1 MASFLSKTDSRR
13 FRLRARLTTSFLTIV
28 MATTPVVSAVAP
40 AMAETPKEN
49 WSVSGA
55 FLAGIN
61 AKETGDMATAS
72 DLLPIALKANPG
84 DPSLLQTTLIALIS
98 AGRVDEGIRLSRE
111 LTKKTPSLKTDAPL
125 SMMLLIQGEIKEGKY
140 EEALALARQLPD
152 QQVGK
157 YAGPMLRAWLVAAGK
172 KQVDAAVKEL
182 QPLESLDGFAP
193 FALMQRGAIEDFL
206 QKPDEAQKSY
216 QQAADSASEL
226 PTLLVQAYGNFLQR
240 RGDKAALKQLVDRF
254 ESENTG
260 RNDSIAGPLIQSLK
274 RDVKPKPIINSAKEG
289 IAEVLSGMTILLLQE
304 NITGEALLFGRL
316 GLDLMP
322 DQEMAK
328 ILIGDIYRR
337 TDHLDDAVAM
347 YRMIGKD
354 SIYRWSA
361 DLSIAECLRRQDKID
376 EAEKQ
381 LRQMV
386 ARDKKN
392 IEAPVLLGDL
402 LRGANR
408 FDAAAAAYSTALE
421 RIGTPMP
428 NDWSIFYFRGTSY
441 ERAKQWPKAEADF
454 KKALELSPDQPYVL
468 NYLAYSW
475 VERRENLDEA
485 LKMLESAVNQRPED
499 GFIVDSLGWA
509 HYQLGDFADAVKY
522 LERAVELSPQDP
534 TLNDHLGDAYW
545 RAGRFNEARFQWS
558 RALSFKP
565 EADQAKQIEAKI
577 RDGLPEKNGKNGNK
591 SDNGNN
597 RGASDGT
604 SSEKAG

>member
-1 MASFLSKTDSRR
+1 MASFLSKTVSQR
-13 FRLRARLTTSFLTIV
+13 FRLRARLTTSFLAIAL
-28 MATTPVVSAVAP
+28 ATAP
-40 AMAETPKEN
+40 AITAIEPALAATPKEN

-55 FLAGIN
+55 FLAGII
-61 AKETGDMATAS
+61 AKETGDMGTAS
-72 DLLPIALKANPG
+72 DLLPIALEASPENAG
-84 DPSLLQTTLIALIS
+84 LLQTTLIALIS
-98 AGRVDEGIRLSRE
+98 AGRVDEGIRLARR
-111 LTKKTPSLKTDAPL
+111 LTKEKPSLKTEAPL
-125 SMMLLIQGEIKEGKY
+125 SMMLLIQGEIKDGKY

-157 YAGPMLRAWLVAAGK
+157 YAGPMLRAWLVAASK

-182 QPLESLDGFAP
+182 QPLESLEGFAP

-206 QKPDEAQKSY
+206 QKPQEAQKSY
-216 QQAADSASEL
+216 QSAADSASEL

-240 RGDKAALKQLVDRF
+240 RGDKAALDQLIDRF
-254 ESENTG
+254 QTENTG

-274 RDVKPKPIINSAKEG
+274 RPGKPKPIINSAKEG
-289 IAEVLSGMTILLLQE
+289 IAQVLSGMTILLLQE

-322 DQEMAK
+322 DLEMAK

-347 YRMIGKD
+347 YRTIGKD

-361 DLSIAECLRRQDKID
+361 DLSVAECLRRQDKID
-376 EAEKQ
+376 EAEKL

-386 ARDKKN
+386 GRDKKN
-392 IEAPVLLGDL
+392 VEAAVLLGDL

-408 FDAAAAAYSTALE
+408 FEAAAAAYSTAIE

-428 NDWSIFYFRGTSY
+428 NDWSVFYFRGTSY

-475 VERRENLDEA
+475 VERRENLDQA
-485 LKMLESAVNQRPED
+485 LKMLESAVNQRPEE

-565 EADQAKQIEAKI
+565 EPDQAKQIETKI
-577 RDGLPEKNGKNGNK
+577 RDGLPEKGDKAGDKSNNGNSSGTDK
-591 SDNGNN
+591 EA
-597 RGASDGT
+597 RG
-604 SSEKAG
+604 EKAG